1 MEKGKKRMA
10 VLVGCNYP
18 NTKYE
23 LHGCINDVI
32 AMREVLIKR
41 FGFDPSRIELL
52 TDAPAGSS
60 LVVPTGANIKAAL
73 NRMVDGAEAGD
84 VLFFHYSGH
93 GARIPSKKR
102 GRPFRQDEAIVP
114 TDFNLI
120 TGNYSYYVYLICFI
134 VFKTK
139 DMKSHK
145 FADLDFRQLVS
156 RLPKGTSFTIL
167 SDSCHSGGLIDKEK
181 EQIGPYSIIQ
191 NNGKECC
198 SNPKTIPFQSVLQ
211 HLSSLTRISTS
222 DIGTHLLEFF
232 GVDASIRFR
241 LPLHE
246 LESFESLKPDEGI
259 LLSGCQANETSADMN
274 PVKGGGKA
282 YGAFSDAVQRV
293 LKENSGALSNRE
305 VVMMARKVL
314 EEKGFDQHPCLY
326 CSDDN
331 AEAKFLWQP
340 TDDQSC

>member
-1 MEKGKKRMA
+1 MEEGKKKMA

-32 AMREVLIKR
+32 AMREVLIKQ

-84 VLFFHYSGH
+84 VMFFHYSGH
-93 GARIPSKKR
+93 GTRIPSKKR
-102 GRPFRQDEAIVP
+102 GRSFRQDEAIVP

-120 TGNYSYYVYLICFI
+120 T
-134 VFKTK
+134 
-139 DMKSHK
+139 
-145 FADLDFRQLVS
+145 DLDFRQLVN

-181 EQIGPYSIIQ
+181 EQIGPYSIVQ
-191 NNGKECC
+191 NNGKECFY
-198 SNPKTIPFQSVLQ
+198 SLKTIPCQSVLQ
-211 HLSSLTRISTS
+211 HLSSLTSINTS

-232 GVDASIRFR
+232 GVDASIRFQ

-274 PVKGGGKA
+274 PVVGGGKA

>member
-32 AMREVLIKR
+32 AMREVLIKQ

-93 GARIPSKKR
+93 GTRIPSKKR
-102 GRPFRQDEAIVP
+102 GRSFRQDEAIVP

-120 TGNYSYYVYLICFI
+120 T
-134 VFKTK
+134 
-139 DMKSHK
+139 
-145 FADLDFRQLVS
+145 DLDFRQLVN

-181 EQIGPYSIIQ
+181 EQIGPSSIVQ
-191 NNGKECC
+191 NNGKESC
-198 SNPKTIPFQSVLQ
+198 SKLNTFQSVLQ
-211 HLSSLTRISTS
+211 HLSSLTSIYTS

-232 GVDASIRFR
+232 GVDASIRFQ

-274 PVKGGGKA
+274 PVEGGGKA
-282 YGAFSDAVQRV
+282 YGAFSDAMQRV